1 MVYPSG
7 HPKWAWWL
15 PAHYHNEL
23 LPVQETNFQQ
33 QDDEIPPEELADD
46 PPQMNIDEEDVNV
59 DSNSNA
65 LSESISFFNTTTNL
79 YNIFQSFLGEIP
91 CFTPHG
97 TLDSLCDSPNFDIAK
112 MK

>member
-1 MVYPSG
+1 
-7 HPKWAWWL
+7 
-15 PAHYHNEL
+15 
-23 LPVQETNFQQ
+23 
-33 QDDEIPPEELADD
+33 
-46 PPQMNIDEEDVNV
+46 MNIDEEDVNV

-112 MK
+112 MKQRWWSGIAHAAPLESELELEDEDLAYTPSIEELRNSYF